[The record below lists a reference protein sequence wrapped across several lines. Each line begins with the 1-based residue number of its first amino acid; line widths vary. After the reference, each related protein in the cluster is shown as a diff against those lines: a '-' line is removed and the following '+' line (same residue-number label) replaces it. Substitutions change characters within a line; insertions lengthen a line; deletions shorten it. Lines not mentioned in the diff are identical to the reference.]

1 MRHPTGGRQSIPTR
15 MMRHFFLLNLTPP
28 SIRSVQNI
36 YGAILDA
43 IINEKKKYT

>member
-1 MRHPTGGRQSIPTR
+1 
-15 MMRHFFLLNLTPP
+15 LNLTPP